1 MLLAAAVVLLALV
14 VVLVGAL
21 GSGSAGGGAGDVT
34 LTGAPTVAGPSRAS
48 GAAGAG
54 VGAGADAGAGSPSP
68 GVPGTVASGAAAGS
82 VVVHVAGAVR
92 HAGIVRLPLGD
103 RVTDAVDGAGGATD
117 EADLSRVNLARV
129 LVDGERVYVPS
140 VGEAEPPQTLD
151 GGVGPAPDGTGGA
164 AAGGTGTG
172 TGGGGG
178 DPGAVVDLNT
188 ADQATLETLPGIG
201 PSLAGRI
208 LAWRQEHGRFAAVED
223 LLDVSGI
230 GDARFAEL
238 RDRVRV

>member
-34 LTGAPTVAGPSRAS
+34 LTGAPTVAGPSGTS

-54 VGAGADAGAGSPSP
+54 DGAGAGAGSPSP
-68 GVPGTVASGAAAGS
+68 GAPGTVASGAAAGS

-103 RVTDAVDGAGGATD
+103 RVTDAVDGAGGATG

-151 GGVGPAPDGTGGA
+151 GVVGPAPDGTGGA

-172 TGGGGG
+172 TGVGGG
-178 DPGAVVDLNT
+178 PGAVVDLNT

-223 LLDVSGI
+223 LPDVSGI

>member
-1 MLLAAAVVLLALV
+1 
-14 VVLVGAL
+14 
-21 GSGSAGGGAGDVT
+21 
-34 LTGAPTVAGPSRAS
+34 
-48 GAAGAG
+48 
-54 VGAGADAGAGSPSP
+54 
-68 GVPGTVASGAAAGS
+68 VPGTVASGAAAGS

-103 RVTDAVDGAGGATD
+103 RVTDAVDGAGGATG

-164 AAGGTGTG
+164 VAGGTGTG
-172 TGGGGG
+172 TGVGGGG
-178 DPGAVVDLNT
+178 PGAVVDLNT